1 MIVIYGGAIVVYGD
15 AIAVNESA
23 VCIYW
28 SAVNILKTQCPQQ
41 NRGVLYD
48 NAIVNLKSAVDIQ
61 WYEEKNMNLRCCLWN
76 RCCNYQSAED
86 NYWSAEK
93 NENAQNF
100 FAWLCRYNDPT
111 FYEKKSHF
119 TIPLYVKQNWI
130 SNPKVSKNLSIQPTL
145 VFINLQETC
154 NWVDSSLNDKKRNWQ
169 MEITLWNLLKVYRRQ

>member
-1 MIVIYGGAIVVYGD
+1 MTMLLLIWNPRLTFNDTRKKIWICVVVYE
-15 AIAVNESA
+15 IAVAITSL
-23 VCIYW
+23 
-28 SAVNILKTQCPQQ
+28 LKTITGP
-41 NRGVLYD
+41 
-48 NAIVNLKSAVDIQ
+48 LKKMKMLKI
-61 WYEEKNMNLRCCLWN
+61 
-76 RCCNYQSAED
+76 
-86 NYWSAEK
+86 
-93 NENAQNF
+93 F